1 MRQLPSSPRI
11 AVVAVLLV
19 AALLAPGRAGAVTVD
34 QIVALAHAGVT
45 DTVILALIDRDKT
58 ILDIQPEQLV
68 ALQRDGLSDAVITA
82 MLKSGREEGEEAAR
96 AVSAFN
102 TATIM
107 SALSLGPETVLVGH
121 GPEIPNTAHVDGF
134 YSGPPGSAYYGA
146 VPYAYPAFRSRSS
159 RRATAPAVAVRAPLL
174 CTARTST
181 GRSAANPAFDY
192 VTECP
197 AVMQT
202 RAPR

>member
-1 MRQLPSSPRI
+1 MRRLSSLPR
-11 AVVAVLLV
+11 VAAFTVLLIASLLCTPTP
-19 AALLAPGRAGAVTVD
+19 AAAVTVE
-34 QIVALAHAGVT
+34 QIVALSRAGVT

-68 ALQRDGLSDAVITA
+68 ALKNDGVSESIITA
-82 MLKSGREEGEEAAR
+82 MLRSGRAEGEEAAR
-96 AVSAFN
+96 AVSADN

-107 SALSLGPETVLVGH
+107 AGLSPGPETVLVGH

-134 YSGPPGSAYYGA
+134 YSGPPASGYYGA
-146 VPYAYPAFRSRSS
+146 LPYAYPALRSRSS

-174 CTARTST
+174 CVAHSTT
-181 GRSAANPAFDY
+181 GRSVGTFDY

-197 AVMQT
+197 AVMQPLL
-202 RAPR
+202 R